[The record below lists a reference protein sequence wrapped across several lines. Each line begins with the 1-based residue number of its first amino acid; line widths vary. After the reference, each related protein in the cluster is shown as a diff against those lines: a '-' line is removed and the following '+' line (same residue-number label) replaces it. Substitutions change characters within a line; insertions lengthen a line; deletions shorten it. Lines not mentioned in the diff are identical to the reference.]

1 MQLSWTLCIGM
12 SFFYANIWKQTIGL
26 GENMK
31 CKYCNLEWYDWL
43 HNPTILQTA
52 QGGERST
59 IHFTGEM
66 SDVCDDFMCVS
77 DDDEEEEEE
86 EEEYLD
92 LLDRYS
98 RLDYN
103 KEDNFF
109 EIVECIKK

>member
-1 MQLSWTLCIGM
+1 
-12 SFFYANIWKQTIGL
+12 
-26 GENMK
+26 
-31 CKYCNLEWYDWL
+31 
-43 HNPTILQTA
+43 
-52 QGGERST
+52 
-59 IHFTGEM
+59 M

-109 EIVECIKK
+109 EIVECIKKWIVSAAAVLIIWLFTHRLIKGTNGLLSYYLKNENKKIVEDLSEAAIRERMHKDKYI

>member
-1 MQLSWTLCIGM
+1 
-12 SFFYANIWKQTIGL
+12 
-26 GENMK
+26 
-31 CKYCNLEWYDWL
+31 
-43 HNPTILQTA
+43 
-52 QGGERST
+52 
-59 IHFTGEM
+59 M